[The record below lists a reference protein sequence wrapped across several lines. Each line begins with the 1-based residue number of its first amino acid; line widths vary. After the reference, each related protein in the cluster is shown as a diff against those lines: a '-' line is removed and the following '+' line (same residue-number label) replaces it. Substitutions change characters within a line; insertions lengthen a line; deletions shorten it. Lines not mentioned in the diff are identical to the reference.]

1 MQKGV
6 GARYAY
12 GGQVGK
18 DPRKAGK
25 QKVCRQPSKLSREG
39 FDSLC
44 PLQFRYVL
52 LRTLAR
58 SLNRASPGLL
68 FQGHPLWPNQQAP
81 LPA

>member
-1 MQKGV
+1 MLRGWLEAESTRPKYQGV
-6 GARYAY
+6 GADESF
-12 GGQVGK
+12 GGQVGR

-25 QKVCRQPSKLSREG
+25 QQVCRQPPTLSREG

-58 SLNRASPGLL
+58 SLNRASPGL
-68 FQGHPLWPNQQAP
+68 FF
-81 LPA
+81 